1 MTVKELIEEQYN
13 DCIADYE
20 VYAFIGKVHKIHGD
34 FITNLDEVF
43 SEEKYQDY
51 EVESW
56 EIMDEER
63 YKNTIVAN
71 STEEA
76 SFSHWYNDENAK
88 VLVIV
93 ISEEFWRDK
102 DE

>member
-1 MTVKELIEEQYN
+1 MTVKELIKEQYN
-13 DCIADYE
+13 DSIADVE
-20 VYAFIGKVHKIHGD
+20 IYAFVGKVHKIHGD

-43 SEEKYQDY
+43 QEEKYQDY

-63 YKNTIVAN
+63 YADSIVAN
-71 STEEA
+71 SIENADFEL
-76 SFSHWYNDENAK
+76 WYNDKDAK